1 MRLLSQEVNLLKTK
15 LYSLCD
21 DAKLYLFGS
30 RVDDTKRGGDIDL
43 LVVSDKLCKKDLRL
57 LRIEFFKKFGEQ
69 KIDILLDDGSFTNP
83 FNQIIF
89 KKAVLL

>member
-1 MRLLSQEVNLLKTK
+1 MRLKKEQIDLLKATLK
-15 LYSLCD
+15 NLSKN
-21 DAKLYLFGS
+21 AKIYLFGS

-43 LVVSDKLCKKDLRL
+43 LVVCDKLTKKDLRT

-69 KIDILLDDGSFTNP
+69 KMDIVLDDGKFINV
-83 FNQIIF
+83 FNKLIL